1 MSAQDKI
8 IVYIMMAS
16 EKGSYMGFL
25 SKIDNNLEDMQEI
38 VGGNIEVIRLDENVI
53 AILNEEGKL
62 MGLPSNRVW
71 LDENTD
77 CPIDVLK
84 GNIFCC
90 RSDGE
95 EFASLKLEDITVIQR
110 KLIGLKDN
118 KFCTEDKLPAVP

>member
-1 MSAQDKI
+1 MSEQDKI

-25 SKIDNNLEDMQEI
+25 SKIDNNLEDMQKI

-95 EFASLKLEDITVIQR
+95 EFASLKLEDIPI
-110 KLIGLKDN
+110 I
-118 KFCTEDKLPAVP
+118 